1 MGFDGFFL
9 SAEFIRRW
17 EGEPPSEPNLSARCE
32 VQFLRAPKFFSAV
45 REHCPPEKL
54 LATRHSPFTI
64 RHSPLA
70 IRRRFGSAGASLSH
84 FISSL
89 VPRPTTRFKS
99 VSTKTK
105 PAKAG

>member
-32 VQFLRAPKFFSAV
+32 VQFLRAQKIF
-45 REHCPPEKL
+45 
-54 LATRHSPFTI
+54 
-64 RHSPLA
+64 
-70 IRRRFGSAGASLSH
+70 FGSAGALPSRNLPFHHSPVAIRYSPSFWLGRSLALP
-84 FISSL
+84 FFSSL

-105 PAKAG
+105 PSKAG

>member
-32 VQFLRAPKFFSAV
+32 VQFLRAQKIFSAV
-45 REHCPPEKL
+45 QEHCPPENL
-54 LATRHSPFTI
+54 PLY
-64 RHSPLA
+64 HSPLA
-70 IRRRFGSAGASLSH
+70 IRKSLPFRLGKSLALP
-84 FISSL
+84 FFSSL

-105 PAKAG
+105 PSKAG